1 MEEVKPIDTVFLLQ
15 HPLANPKD
23 PPVAI
28 PTLPSH
34 RKQGSSA
41 VKVPPTPNSL
51 PYSLSPPG
59 SPLFGAKSASQSN
72 SNHQTARSHHY
83 HQQQQQQQHHPT
95 STGPASSSSS
105 SSAVA
110 VNGAGIFSSKS
121 LNAQQHPVVA
131 HQQQQ
136 QMFLARDLTTRL
148 WQREAELQTMKELY
162 DAKIRRLTEMLQD
175 AGVSPTEV
183 ENNLAVVVE
192 ETDENLPPLFDQL
205 SVTSD
210 HHVEQLSITARRR
223 GASRGITSAASAT
236 AAIGGTSH
244 GHIVGIGCADEDP
257 LMGAGGGLF
266 GDDEEGEEEEDCSSS
281 VIFLGGEEGEDDV
294 DEEDEGEEDPS
305 EFMSSSGSLSLQSSC
320 TTQLTKPDLSRHTSD
335 ITIQQQPLPQ
345 QQQQPKRQKHSDSLP
360 FPTPDA
366 KGPSALPATS
376 RRRSRPPR
384 PFSPSSSDISTAS
397 HPVYSSSTPP
407 CKSADQPARPASS
420 LFPTVRPVEAKAH
433 SNGGSQSPIPS
444 FLAESLAAG
453 TLGMKTLREKWALAS
468 GVLSWNKPK
477 SEHSTSHSRSSSIV
491 TSPSGLFI
499 RNEGIMN
506 DKKPALVETCLP
518 SPWTDD
524 LAPLSERKTRDDM
537 ERDDEDAVDKE
548 RDIWSSI
555 VSPTSKKAAS
565 NKNKHF
571 HQQQHH
577 QGYSLPPTRPMS
589 EMGTMGSP
597 SKYPALT
604 MARDIPRPPISR
616 IHDYLMQPNSYSPSP
631 LHYRAIS
638 MAANLIDTGAI
649 TPARLYA
656 RRTQTMIAK
665 WTLGL
670 IMNSK
675 QTRPHQSSFP
685 IIRESLSSEQ
695 EDLQGRSYSHGRNGS
710 MDDSLGESSG
720 LEMVS
725 SFDRRSG
732 ALNPTE
738 LPKALS
744 FKSHA
749 MVPSLS
755 SSSYPHSSSLGYQQ
769 HPIVSSRSVVEL
781 SDISSPLMSMS
792 PTFSYLGLGE
802 HGKPLTDRYG
812 FLVNARPMAV
822 QQGLMK
828 LNETYAGDD
837 MDSPSFYRTI
847 GGNMNGGGG
856 SGDRG
861 KLDYLRASSEEPER
875 SSSPPQVISSFY
887 FGHTQP
893 GSGVTSVA
901 GNATTSATSLP
912 TSVTSPILSMG
923 TRPTSTLSP
932 PTSSSSNVT
941 ALLSQIKVLHDNVQM
956 TQKEKW
962 DAFLRKRRRRVHL
975 GETNGGALAN
985 MSGTNLGSPLI
996 FGNLMLSLEEHDQD
1010 EDDRMYWT
1018 SVCIIGMA
1026 TIGQGADWEELR
1038 ELVRGGIPVMY
1049 RNKIWQEASGAFD
1062 MRQPGYY
1069 RELLSRQPPEAC
1081 QCWGDIELDLH
1092 RTFPTNVLFSPGG
1105 QGIEK
1110 LKNILLAYSIHNPL
1124 VGYCQGM
1131 NLLAGTLLLTNNTEE
1146 ESFWILVSMLGRRMP
1161 EDYFTQQLLSPQADQ
1176 RVLKELVQEIM
1187 PRLSLHFQE
1196 MHVDLTAVT
1205 FSWFLTLFTDC
1216 LPVETLLR
1224 VWDVFFVEGMMVVFK
1239 IAVAILW
1246 INEKD
1251 ILKCRNGAAVYCYM
1265 KQMTLVM
1272 HQADKLMKVAF
1283 VTLKSSIH
1291 PEKIEA
1297 KRQRHQRSVRQ
1308 ELLQEQQMLKMRA
1321 FTCVSPTPP
1330 LPPASSSP
1338 TEKKSVNR

>member
-1 MEEVKPIDTVFLLQ
+1 MEEVKSIDTVFMIQ

-28 PTLPSH
+28 PTLSSH
-34 RKQGSSA
+34 RQQGFSTIQ
-41 VKVPPTPNSL
+41 VPPTPTSL

-59 SPLFGAKSASQSN
+59 SPLFGAKSTSQST
-72 SNHQTARSHHY
+72 SYHHHSSRLHHY
-83 HQQQQQQQHHPT
+83 QPQQHST
-95 STGPASSSSS
+95 SSTGPASSSSLS
-105 SSAVA
+105 STAAAVP
-110 VNGAGIFSSKS
+110 VGGASIFSSKA
-121 LNAQQHPVVA
+121 LNAQQHPVA
-131 HQQQQ
+131 QQQQ
-136 QMFLARDLTTRL
+136 QMSLARDLTTRL

-192 ETDENLPPLFDQL
+192 EETDEKLPLFDQL

-210 HHVEQLSITARRR
+210 HVEQLGITARRR
-223 GASRGITSAASAT
+223 GASRGVASSVASASSV
-236 AAIGGTSH
+236 AVLGVHGRVSGGE
-244 GHIVGIGCADEDP
+244 GVGCMDEDP
-257 LMGAGGGLF
+257 LMGVGGGLF
-266 GDDEEGEEEEDCSSS
+266 GDDDEEEDCSSS
-281 VIFLGGEEGEDDV
+281 VIFPGGAEGEGDEDNEDGGED
-294 DEEDEGEEDPS
+294 DPS

-320 TTQLTKPDLSRHTSD
+320 TTQLTKPDLSRHTLD
-335 ITIQQQPLPQ
+335 TMQQQPLPPQ
-345 QQQQPKRQKHSDSLP
+345 QQQQPKRQKHSDSP
-360 FPTPDA
+360 SPPTSA
-366 KGPSALPATS
+366 KGPSALPTTS

-384 PFSPSSSDISTAS
+384 PFSPTTSDISTAS
-397 HPVYSSSTPP
+397 HPVYSSSTLPY
-407 CKSADQPARPASS
+407 KSADQPARPASS
-420 LFPTVRPVEAKAH
+420 LFPTARSVEAKAQ
-433 SNGGSQSPIPS
+433 NGGSQSPIPS
-444 FLAESLAAG
+444 FLTESLAAG

-477 SEHSTSHSRSSSIV
+477 SEQSTSHSRSSSIV

-499 RNEGIMN
+499 RSEGIMN

-518 SPWTDD
+518 SPWTDN
-524 LAPLSERKTRDDM
+524 LAPLSERRFKDDR
-537 ERDDEDAVDKE
+537 EREDEEAADKE
-548 RDIWSSI
+548 LDIWSSI
-555 VSPTSKKAAS
+555 VSPTSKKVTS
-565 NKNKHF
+565 NKNKLF
-571 HQQQHH
+571 HQQHQQHLSH
-577 QGYSLPPTRPMS
+577 SLPPTRPMS
-589 EMGTMGSP
+589 EVGTMGSL

-616 IHDYLMQPNSYSPSP
+616 IHDYLLQPDSYSPSP

-675 QTRPHQSSFP
+675 STRSNQSSFP

-695 EDLQGRSYSHGRNGS
+695 EALQGHSHSHERHGS
-710 MDDSLGESSG
+710 MDDST

-725 SFDRRSG
+725 SLDRRSG

-749 MVPSLS
+749 MVPNLS
-755 SSSYPHSSSLGYQQ
+755 SSSYPHSSSSLGYQQ
-769 HPIVSSRSVVEL
+769 HIMVSSRSVVEL
-781 SDISSPLMSMS
+781 SDISSLPLSMS

-837 MDSPSFYRTI
+837 MESPSFYRAMR
-847 GGNMNGGGG
+847 GRSNGGG
-856 SGDRG
+856 SGDGG
-861 KLDYLRASSEEPER
+861 KFEYLRASPEESER
-875 SSSPPQVISSFY
+875 SSSPPPLISSFY

-893 GSGVTSVA
+893 GSGVTSVT

-912 TSVTSPILSMG
+912 TSVTSPILSTG

-985 MSGTNLGSPLI
+985 MSSSNLGSPLI
-996 FGNLMLSLEEHDQD
+996 FGNLMLSLEEHEQD
-1010 EDDRMYWT
+1010 EDDRMYWS

-1049 RNKIWQEASGAFD
+1049 RNKIWQEASGAYD

-1069 RELLSRQPPEAC
+1069 RELLSRQPPEEC
-1081 QCWGDIELDLH
+1081 QCWGDIEMDLH

-1187 PRLSLHFQE
+1187 PRLSQHFQE

-1246 INEKD
+1246 MNEKD

-1308 ELLQEQQMLKMRA
+1308 EILQEQQMLKMRA
-1321 FTCVSPTPP
+1321 FTCVSPTPT
-1330 LPPASSSP
+1330 LPPISSP
-1338 TEKKSVNR
+1338 SPLEKKSVVR

>member
-1 MEEVKPIDTVFLLQ
+1 MEEINPLDNMFLLQ

-23 PPVAI
+23 PPVVI
-28 PTLPSH
+28 STLSRHRQHGGSIVQQQQQQQQQQVPS
-34 RKQGSSA
+34 
-41 VKVPPTPNSL
+41 TPISL

-59 SPLFGAKSASQSN
+59 SPPVDTKPCSQSN
-72 SNHQTARSHHY
+72 SNFNVHGSLSHNF
-83 HQQQQQQQHHPT
+83 QQQQQPLSTPPT
-95 STGPASSSSS
+95 VPISSSSTTS
-105 SSAVA
+105 SVA
-110 VNGAGIFSSKS
+110 EAATPVVMGGDTDGIFPKS
-121 LNAQQHPVVA
+121 LTAHQRQHPIT
-131 HQQQQ
+131 HQQQVS
-136 QMFLARDLTTRL
+136 LARDLTTRL

-175 AGVSPTEV
+175 AGVSPTVV

-192 ETDENLPPLFDQL
+192 EEKSEKLPLFSEHNQQHSSL
-205 SVTSD
+205 VTGD
-210 HHVEQLSITARRR
+210 RHVEQLNTTVTHSRQGLSRDTTMARGRCV
-223 GASRGITSAASAT
+223 SRGID
-236 AAIGGTSH
+236 G
-244 GHIVGIGCADEDP
+244 VECVDKDP
-257 LMGAGGGLF
+257 LMGVGGGLF
-266 GDDEEGEEEEDCSSS
+266 GGDDEEEEEEDCSSS
-281 VIFLGGEEGEDDV
+281 VIFQGGRELDDEDD
-294 DEEDEGEEDPS
+294 DD
-305 EFMSSSGSLSLQSSC
+305 FMSSSGSLSLQSSC
-320 TTQLTKPDLSRHTSD
+320 TTQLTKPDLPQNTSRIMH
-335 ITIQQQPLPQ
+335 LQ
-345 QQQQPKRQKHSDSLP
+345 QQQQPKRQKHFDAPSPPALSTMSSTSSSTLP
-360 FPTPDA
+360 IA
-366 KGPSALPATS
+366 SERCSEL
-376 RRRSRPPR
+376 PR
-384 PFSPSSSDISTAS
+384 PFSPTSSDISTAS
-397 HPVYSSSTPP
+397 HPVYSSSALPY
-407 CKSADQPARPASS
+407 KSADQPARPASS
-420 LFPTVRPVEAKAH
+420 LLPTTRSIEAKAQG
-433 SNGGSQSPIPS
+433 SGSQSPIPS

-468 GVLSWNKPK
+468 GVLTWSRPPK
-477 SEHSTSHSRSSSIV
+477 SEQSQSHSRSSSIF

-499 RNEGIMN
+499 KNDGIMSC
-506 DKKPALVETCLP
+506 KKPPTVETCLP
-518 SPWTDD
+518 SPWIDD
-524 LAPLSERKTRDDM
+524 LAPLSDKRSKDER
-537 ERDDEDAVDKE
+537 ERDDGSPMTKE
-548 RDIWSSI
+548 RDFWGRIA
-555 VSPTSKKAAS
+555 SPTNKKAL
-565 NKNKHF
+565 NHDNNC
-571 HQQQHH
+571 
-577 QGYSLPPTRPMS
+577 GS
-589 EMGTMGSP
+589 EP
-597 SKYPALT
+597 KYPSLT
-604 MARDIPRPPISR
+604 MARDIPQPPISR
-616 IHDYLMQPNSYSPSP
+616 IHDYLMQPNTYNPSP

-675 QTRPHQSSFP
+675 PSRSQQSSFP
-685 IIRESLSSEQ
+685 IIRESQPSEQ
-695 EDLQGRSYSHGRNGS
+695 EYLQSHSHSDSRNGS
-710 MDDSLGESSG
+710 LDDSTDDNSG
-720 LEMVS
+720 VEMVS

-732 ALNPTE
+732 SLSPTE
-738 LPKALS
+738 LPKALT
-744 FKSHA
+744 FKSYTMA
-749 MVPSLS
+749 PSLA
-755 SSSYPHSSSLGYQQ
+755 SSSYPHSSSSLSYHQ
-769 HPIVSSRSVVEL
+769 HTMATSRSVVEL
-781 SDISSPLMSMS
+781 SDISSQPLSMS

-828 LNETYAGDD
+828 LSETYAGED
-837 MDSPSFYRTI
+837 MDSSNAFRSTRDPICTNKGDGSK
-847 GGNMNGGGG
+847 
-856 SGDRG
+856 SGDIR
-861 KLDYLRASSEEPER
+861 KSSEDSVR
-875 SSSPPQVISSFY
+875 SVSPQLVMSPFY

-893 GSGVTSVA
+893 GSGVSSMT
-901 GNATTSATSLP
+901 GNATTSPSAIQ
-912 TSVTSPILSMG
+912 TSVMSPVLSTG

-932 PTSSSSNVT
+932 PASSSSNVT
-941 ALLSQIKVLHDNVQM
+941 ALLSQIKVLHDSVQM

-962 DAFLRKRRRRVHL
+962 DAFLRKRRKRMHL
-975 GETNGGALAN
+975 GEANGSALSN
-985 MSGTNLGSPLI
+985 MSSSSLGSPLI
-996 FGNLMLSLEEHDQD
+996 FGNLMLSLEEQEQD
-1010 EDDRMYWT
+1010 EDNRMYWP

-1038 ELVRGGIPVMY
+1038 DLVRGGIPVMY

-1069 RELLSRQPPEAC
+1069 RELLSRQPAELC
-1081 QCWGDIELDLH
+1081 QCWSDIEMDLH
-1092 RTFPTNVLFSPGG
+1092 RTFPTNILFSPGG

-1110 LKNILLAYSIHNPL
+1110 LKNILIAYSLHNPL

-1131 NLLAGTLLLTNNTEE
+1131 NLLAGTLLLTNNSEE

-1246 INEKD
+1246 INEKE

-1283 VTLKSSIH
+1283 VTLKSSIN

-1321 FTCVSPTPP
+1321 FTCVSPTP
-1330 LPPASSSP
+1330 S
-1338 TEKKSVNR
+1338 

>member
-1 MEEVKPIDTVFLLQ
+1 
-15 HPLANPKD
+15 
-23 PPVAI
+23 
-28 PTLPSH
+28 
-34 RKQGSSA
+34 
-41 VKVPPTPNSL
+41 
-51 PYSLSPPG
+51 
-59 SPLFGAKSASQSN
+59 
-72 SNHQTARSHHY
+72 
-83 HQQQQQQQHHPT
+83 
-95 STGPASSSSS
+95 
-105 SSAVA
+105 
-110 VNGAGIFSSKS
+110 
-121 LNAQQHPVVA
+121 
-131 HQQQQ
+131 
-136 QMFLARDLTTRL
+136 
-148 WQREAELQTMKELY
+148 MKELY

-192 ETDENLPPLFDQL
+192 QEETEEAKLNPLFGDHQL
-205 SVTSD
+205 SLSAVTSD
-210 HHVEQLSITARRR
+210 ECHVEQLSITARRR
-223 GASRGITSAASAT
+223 GGGRVSRGIVAASGDEDDT
-236 AAIGGTSH
+236 GVGRSGRSRLGG
-244 GHIVGIGCADEDP
+244 GLVRCVEDEDP
-257 LMGAGGGLF
+257 LMGVGGGLF
-266 GDDEEGEEEEDCSSS
+266 GDDDDDEDEEDCSSS
-281 VIFLGGEEGEDDV
+281 IIFRGGEEV
-294 DEEDEGEEDPS
+294 DEEEEEDEEGEDPS
-305 EFMSSSGSLSLQSSC
+305 EFMSSSGTVRSPDIKASFPP
-320 TTQLTKPDLSRHTSD
+320 TKALLAH
-335 ITIQQQPLPQ
+335 L
-345 QQQQPKRQKHSDSLP
+345 KRYLDC
-360 FPTPDA
+360 
-366 KGPSALPATS
+366 
-376 RRRSRPPR
+376 
-384 PFSPSSSDISTAS
+384 I
-397 HPVYSSSTPP
+397 PP
-407 CKSADQPARPASS
+407 CSADQPPRPASS
-420 LFPTVRPVEAKAH
+420 LFPTATRSAEAKGH
-433 SNGGSQSPIPS
+433 SVGGSQSPIPS

-477 SEHSTSHSRSSSIV
+477 SEKSYSHSRSSSIV

-524 LAPLSERKTRDDM
+524 LAPLSERRAKDDKDR
-537 ERDDEDAVDKE
+537 ERDDEESMDRE
-548 RDIWSSI
+548 RDVWSSI
-555 VSPTSKKAAS
+555 VSPTSRKAS
-565 NKNKHF
+565 TKSKHMS
-571 HQQQHH
+571 H
-577 QGYSLPPTRPMS
+577 SLPPTRPMS
-589 EMGTMGSP
+589 EVGVLGSP

-675 QTRPHQSSFP
+675 PTRPHQSSFP

-695 EDLQGRSYSHGRNGS
+695 EDLQGHSHLDERNGS
-710 MDDSLGESSG
+710 IDDSTGESCV

-725 SFDRRSG
+725 SFDRGAG
-732 ALNPTE
+732 ALNPTD

-744 FKSHA
+744 FKSPT
-749 MVPSLS
+749 MGPSLS
-755 SSSYPHSSSLGYQQ
+755 SSSYPHSSSTLGYQQ
-769 HPIVSSRSVVEL
+769 QTMVSSRSVVEL
-781 SDISSPLMSMS
+781 SDIGSPPLSMS

-837 MDSPSFYRTI
+837 MDSPSFYRTV
-847 GGNMNGGGG
+847 GALRRDT
-856 SGDRG
+856 SSDSS
-861 KLDYLRASSEEPER
+861 KFEYLQTSSEESER
-875 SSSPPQVISSFY
+875 SSSPPPVVSSFY

-893 GSGVTSVA
+893 GSGVTSVT

-912 TSVTSPILSMG
+912 MSVTSPILSMG

-985 MSGTNLGSPLI
+985 MSNTNLGSPLI
-996 FGNLMLSLEEHDQD
+996 FGNLMMSLEEHEQD

-1049 RNKIWQEASGAFD
+1049 RNKIWQEASGAYD

-1069 RELLSRQPPEAC
+1069 RELLSRQPPEEC
-1081 QCWGDIELDLH
+1081 H
-1092 RTFPTNVLFSPGG
+1092 
-1105 QGIEK
+1105 
-1110 LKNILLAYSIHNPL
+1110 HNPL

-1246 INEKD
+1246 MNEKE

-1308 ELLQEQQMLKMRA
+1308 ELLQEQQTLKMRA

-1330 LPPASSSP
+1330 LPPP
-1338 TEKKSVNR
+1338 PPLDKKTTIS

>member
-1 MEEVKPIDTVFLLQ
+1 MEEAKPIDTVFLLQ

-34 RKQGSSA
+34 RQQGSST
-41 VKVPPTPNSL
+41 VQVPPTPTSL

-59 SPLFGAKSASQSN
+59 SPLFGAKSSSQSN
-72 SNHQTARSHHY
+72 SNYHATRLHSY
-83 HQQQQQQQHHPT
+83 HQQQQLQQQHHTP

-105 SSAVA
+105 APAVT
-110 VNGAGIFSSKS
+110 VNGADIFSPKS
-121 LNAQQHPVVA
+121 PNAQQHRVVA

-136 QMFLARDLTTRL
+136 QMSLARDLTTRL

-192 ETDENLPPLFDQL
+192 EETDEKLPPLFDQL

-210 HHVEQLSITARRR
+210 HHVEQLNITARRR
-223 GASRGITSAASAT
+223 GASRGITSAAAV
-236 AAIGGTSH
+236 GGGRH
-244 GHIVGIGCADEDP
+244 GRVGRVGCADEDP
-257 LMGAGGGLF
+257 LMGVGGGLF
-266 GDDEEGEEEEDCSSS
+266 GDEEEEEEVEENCSSS
-281 VIFLGGEEGEDDV
+281 VIFPGGEEGEDD
-294 DEEDEGEEDPS
+294 DDDEGECDE

-335 ITIQQQPLPQ
+335 ITLQQQPLPQ
-345 QQQQPKRQKHSDSLP
+345 QQQQPKRQKHSDSP
-360 FPTPDA
+360 SPPTPAA
-366 KGPSALPATS
+366 KGPSALLTTS
-376 RRRSRPPR
+376 GRRSRPPR
-384 PFSPSSSDISTAS
+384 PFSPTFSDISTAS
-397 HPVYSSSTPP
+397 HPVYSSSTLPY
-407 CKSADQPARPASS
+407 KSGNQPARPASS
-420 LFPTVRPVEAKAH
+420 LFPAARPVEVKAH
-433 SNGGSQSPIPS
+433 NGGSQSPIPS

-468 GVLSWNKPK
+468 GVLSWNRPK
-477 SEHSTSHSRSSSIV
+477 SEQSTSHSRSSSIV

-524 LAPLSERKTRDDM
+524 LAPLSERTTKDDR
-537 ERDDEDAVDKE
+537 ERDDEEAVGRD

-555 VSPTSKKAAS
+555 VSPTGKKAAS
-565 NKNKHF
+565 TKNRHF
-571 HQQQHH
+571 HQQQYHRSH
-577 QGYSLPPTRPMS
+577 SLPPTRPMS
-589 EMGTMGSP
+589 EVGTMGS
-597 SKYPALT
+597 SSRYPALT

-616 IHDYLMQPNSYSPSP
+616 IHDYLIQPNSYNPSP

-675 QTRPHQSSFP
+675 PTRPHQSSFP

-710 MDDSLGESSG
+710 MDDSTGESSG

-725 SFDRRSG
+725 SFGRRSG

-744 FKSHA
+744 FKSPV

-755 SSSYPHSSSLGYQQ
+755 SSSYPHSSSSLGYQQ
-769 HPIVSSRSVVEL
+769 HSIVSSRSVVEL
-781 SDISSPLMSMS
+781 SDISSLPLSTS
-792 PTFSYLGLGE
+792 PPFSYLGLGE

-847 GGNMNGGGG
+847 GGSLNG
-856 SGDRG
+856 SGDGDDGG
-861 KLDYLRASSEEPER
+861 KFEYLKTSSEESER
-875 SSSPPQVISSFY
+875 SSSPPPVVSSFY

-985 MSGTNLGSPLI
+985 MSSTNLGSPLI

-1049 RNKIWQEASGAFD
+1049 RNKIWQEASGAYD

-1246 INEKD
+1246 INEKE

-1291 PEKIEA
+1291 PEKIEV
-1297 KRQRHQRSVRQ
+1297 KRQHHQRSVRQ
-1308 ELLQEQQMLKMRA
+1308 ELLQEQQMLTMRA

-1330 LPPASSSP
+1330 SPPASSSP
-1338 TEKKSVNR
+1338 AAEKKLVNR

>member
-1 MEEVKPIDTVFLLQ
+1 M
-15 HPLANPKD
+15 
-23 PPVAI
+23 
-28 PTLPSH
+28 
-34 RKQGSSA
+34 
-41 VKVPPTPNSL
+41 
-51 PYSLSPPG
+51 
-59 SPLFGAKSASQSN
+59 
-72 SNHQTARSHHY
+72 
-83 HQQQQQQQHHPT
+83 
-95 STGPASSSSS
+95 
-105 SSAVA
+105 
-110 VNGAGIFSSKS
+110 
-121 LNAQQHPVVA
+121 
-131 HQQQQ
+131 
-136 QMFLARDLTTRL
+136 
-148 WQREAELQTMKELY
+148 
-162 DAKIRRLTEMLQD
+162 
-175 AGVSPTEV
+175 
-183 ENNLAVVVE
+183 
-192 ETDENLPPLFDQL
+192 
-205 SVTSD
+205 
-210 HHVEQLSITARRR
+210 
-223 GASRGITSAASAT
+223 
-236 AAIGGTSH
+236 
-244 GHIVGIGCADEDP
+244 
-257 LMGAGGGLF
+257 
-266 GDDEEGEEEEDCSSS
+266 
-281 VIFLGGEEGEDDV
+281 
-294 DEEDEGEEDPS
+294 
-305 EFMSSSGSLSLQSSC
+305 
-320 TTQLTKPDLSRHTSD
+320 
-335 ITIQQQPLPQ
+335 
-345 QQQQPKRQKHSDSLP
+345 
-360 FPTPDA
+360 
-366 KGPSALPATS
+366 
-376 RRRSRPPR
+376 
-384 PFSPSSSDISTAS
+384 
-397 HPVYSSSTPP
+397 
-407 CKSADQPARPASS
+407 
-420 LFPTVRPVEAKAH
+420 
-433 SNGGSQSPIPS
+433 PS

-453 TLGMKTLREKWALAS
+453 TLGIKTLREKWALAS
-468 GVLSWNKPK
+468 GVLTWNKPK
-477 SEHSTSHSRSSSIV
+477 SEQSYSHSRSSSIV

-518 SPWTDD
+518 SPWTDNV
-524 LAPLSERKTRDDM
+524 APLSERRAKDDKDR
-537 ERDDEDAVDKE
+537 ERDDEGTMDRE
-548 RDIWSSI
+548 RDVWSSI
-555 VSPTSKKAAS
+555 VSPTSKKAS
-565 NKNKHF
+565 TKSKHMS
-571 HQQQHH
+571 H
-577 QGYSLPPTRPMS
+577 SLPPIRPMS
-589 EMGTMGSP
+589 EVGGLGSP

-695 EDLQGRSYSHGRNGS
+695 EDLQGHSHFDGQNGS
-710 MDDSLGESSG
+710 MDDSTGESCG

-755 SSSYPHSSSLGYQQ
+755 SSSYPHSSSTLGYQQ
-769 HPIVSSRSVVEL
+769 QTMVSSRSVLEL
-781 SDISSPLMSMS
+781 TDISSPPLSMS
-792 PTFSYLGLGE
+792 PTTSYLGLGE
-802 HGKPLTDRYG
+802 PSKPLTDRYG
-812 FLVNARPMAV
+812 FLMNARPMAV

-837 MDSPSFYRTI
+837 MDSPSFYRTVGALRREI
-847 GGNMNGGGG
+847 SSDGG
-856 SGDRG
+856 
-861 KLDYLRASSEEPER
+861 KFEYLRTSSEESER
-875 SSSPPQVISSFY
+875 SSSPPPVVSSFY

-893 GSGVTSVA
+893 GSGVASVT

-912 TSVTSPILSMG
+912 MSVTSPILSMG

-985 MSGTNLGSPLI
+985 MSSTNLGSPLI
-996 FGNLMLSLEEHDQD
+996 FGNLMLSLEEHEQD

-1049 RNKIWQEASGAFD
+1049 RNKIWQEASGAYD

-1069 RELLSRQPPEAC
+1069 RELLSRQPPEEC

-1105 QGIEK
+1105 HGIEK

-1239 IAVAILW
+1239 IAVAVLW
-1246 INEKD
+1246 MNEKE

-1321 FTCVSPTPP
+1321 STCVSPTPP
-1330 LPPASSSP
+1330 LPPPS
-1338 TEKKSVNR
+1338 TLDKKTTIS

>member
-1 MEEVKPIDTVFLLQ
+1 
-15 HPLANPKD
+15 
-23 PPVAI
+23 
-28 PTLPSH
+28 
-34 RKQGSSA
+34 
-41 VKVPPTPNSL
+41 
-51 PYSLSPPG
+51 
-59 SPLFGAKSASQSN
+59 
-72 SNHQTARSHHY
+72 
-83 HQQQQQQQHHPT
+83 
-95 STGPASSSSS
+95 
-105 SSAVA
+105 
-110 VNGAGIFSSKS
+110 
-121 LNAQQHPVVA
+121 
-131 HQQQQ
+131 
-136 QMFLARDLTTRL
+136 
-148 WQREAELQTMKELY
+148 MKELY

-192 ETDENLPPLFDQL
+192 QEETEEAKLNPLFGDHQL
-205 SVTSD
+205 SLSAVTSD
-210 HHVEQLSITARRR
+210 ECHVEQLSITARRR
-223 GASRGITSAASAT
+223 GGGRVSRGIIAASADEGDT
-236 AAIGGTSH
+236 GVGRSGRSRLGG
-244 GHIVGIGCADEDP
+244 GLVRCVEDEDP
-257 LMGAGGGLF
+257 LMGVGGGLF
-266 GDDEEGEEEEDCSSS
+266 GDDDDDDDEDEEDCSSS
-281 VIFLGGEEGEDDV
+281 IIFRGGEEV
-294 DEEDEGEEDPS
+294 DEEEEEDEEGEDPS

-320 TTQLTKPDLSRHTSD
+320 TTQLTKPDLCQQTTG
-335 ITIQQQPLPQ
+335 ILQQQLQPQ
-345 QQQQPKRQKHSDSLP
+345 PEQQQQPKRQKHSDSP
-360 FPTPDA
+360 FPPTPS
-366 KGPSALPATS
+366 KEPSALPTS

-384 PFSPSSSDISTAS
+384 PFSPTSSDISTAS
-397 HPVYSSSTPP
+397 HPVYSSSTLPY
-407 CKSADQPARPASS
+407 KSADQPPRPASS
-420 LFPTVRPVEAKAH
+420 LFPTATRSAEAKGH
-433 SNGGSQSPIPS
+433 SVGGSQSPIPS

-477 SEHSTSHSRSSSIV
+477 SEKSYSHSRSSSIV

-524 LAPLSERKTRDDM
+524 LAPLSERRAKDDKDR
-537 ERDDEDAVDKE
+537 ERDDEESMDRE
-548 RDIWSSI
+548 RDVWSSI
-555 VSPTSKKAAS
+555 VSPTSRRAS
-565 NKNKHF
+565 TKSKRMSH
-571 HQQQHH
+571 
-577 QGYSLPPTRPMS
+577 SLPPTRPMS
-589 EMGTMGSP
+589 EVGVLGSP

-675 QTRPHQSSFP
+675 PTRPHQSSFP

-695 EDLQGRSYSHGRNGS
+695 EDLQGHSHLDERNGS
-710 MDDSLGESSG
+710 IDDSTGESCV

-725 SFDRRSG
+725 SFDRGAG
-732 ALNPTE
+732 ALNPTD

-744 FKSHA
+744 FKSPT
-749 MVPSLS
+749 MGPSLS
-755 SSSYPHSSSLGYQQ
+755 SSSYPHSSSTLGYQQ
-769 HPIVSSRSVVEL
+769 QTMVSSRSVVEL
-781 SDISSPLMSMS
+781 SDIGSPPLSMS

-837 MDSPSFYRTI
+837 MDSPSFYRTM
-847 GGNMNGGGG
+847 GALRRDT
-856 SGDRG
+856 SSDSS
-861 KLDYLRASSEEPER
+861 KFEYLQTSSEESER
-875 SSSPPQVISSFY
+875 SSSPPPVVSSFY

-893 GSGVTSVA
+893 GSGVTSVT

-912 TSVTSPILSMG
+912 MSVTSPILSMG

-985 MSGTNLGSPLI
+985 MSNTNLGSPLI
-996 FGNLMLSLEEHDQD
+996 FGNLMLSLEEHEQD

-1049 RNKIWQEASGAFD
+1049 R
-1062 MRQPGYY
+1062 
-1069 RELLSRQPPEAC
+1069 
-1081 QCWGDIELDLH
+1081 
-1092 RTFPTNVLFSPGG
+1092 
-1105 QGIEK
+1105 
-1110 LKNILLAYSIHNPL
+1110 
-1124 VGYCQGM
+1124 
-1131 NLLAGTLLLTNNTEE
+1131 
-1146 ESFWILVSMLGRRMP
+1146 
-1161 EDYFTQQLLSPQADQ
+1161 
-1176 RVLKELVQEIM
+1176 
-1187 PRLSLHFQE
+1187 
-1196 MHVDLTAVT
+1196 
-1205 FSWFLTLFTDC
+1205 
-1216 LPVETLLR
+1216 
-1224 VWDVFFVEGMMVVFK
+1224 
-1239 IAVAILW
+1239 
-1246 INEKD
+1246 
-1251 ILKCRNGAAVYCYM
+1251 
-1265 KQMTLVM
+1265 
-1272 HQADKLMKVAF
+1272 
-1283 VTLKSSIH
+1283 
-1291 PEKIEA
+1291 
-1297 KRQRHQRSVRQ
+1297 
-1308 ELLQEQQMLKMRA
+1308 
-1321 FTCVSPTPP
+1321 
-1330 LPPASSSP
+1330 
-1338 TEKKSVNR
+1338 